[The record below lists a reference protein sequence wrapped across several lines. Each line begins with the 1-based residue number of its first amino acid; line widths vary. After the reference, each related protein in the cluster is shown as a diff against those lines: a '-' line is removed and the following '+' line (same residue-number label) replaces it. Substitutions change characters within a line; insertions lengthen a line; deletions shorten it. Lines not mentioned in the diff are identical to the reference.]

1 MSFNILELSRSLGRP
16 IGLLRLSRGNVV
28 ALFTDA
34 DREIPVGDDDYL
46 PLAISRTE
54 IRDSSERRKN
64 LVTVTLPLSASVTS
78 WWRPYPP
85 SGPVYVTWLA
95 KHYGDD
101 EVNVEWTGRVI
112 GARFTD
118 TVMEINCEP
127 TRSNGGSRGL
137 SLRWQ
142 KGCPLPVYSQGI
154 GMCNADKADF
164 AVPGVLTAAE
174 GITIEAAAF
183 GALPSGRLAGG
194 FVEYTRADGE
204 TETRSIMAHGGNQIV
219 LNYGTDQLEEGA
231 EVTAYWGCPH
241 NFAACRDLFANEP
254 NYGGAIYMPT
264 KSPFD
269 GSPL

>member
-1 MSFNILELSRSLGRP
+1 MGFNLLELSRNLGKP
-16 IGLLRLSRGNVV
+16 VGLLRLSRGNVV
-28 ALFTDA
+28 ARFADA
-34 DREIPVGDDDYL
+34 DREIEVGEEIYL
-46 PLAISRTE
+46 PLPISRSE

-64 LVTVTLPLSASVTS
+64 LVTVNLPISVEVAS

-85 SGPVYVTWLA
+85 SGRVFVTWLA

-118 TVMEINCEP
+118 TVMELNCEP

-137 SLRWQ
+137 NLRWQ
-142 KGCPLPVYSQGI
+142 RGCPLAVYSQGI

-164 AVPGVLTAAE
+164 AAPGTLTAAE
-174 GITIEAAAF
+174 GITLEADAF
-183 GALPSGRLAGG
+183 GLLPDGRLAGG
-194 FVEYTRADGE
+194 FVEYTRPDGE
-204 TETRSIMAHGGNQIV
+204 IETRSIMAHAGNQIV
-219 LNYGTDQLEEGA
+219 LNYGTDQLEEDA

-241 NFAACRDLFANEP
+241 NFAACRDLFGNEP
-254 NYGGAIYMPT
+254 NYGGAVYMPI